1 MMPLP
6 PGASSCFPSASQ
18 GLQMYGVTG
27 HEDIGVVTSSS
38 MDNNAAS
45 STSPADTHSNTLLYN
60 LSLLKDKVHQVQ
72 SLISVLVSPPQIA
85 GQLTATTSMAI
96 ASMVTS
102 IQELIVAASSMM
114 YTCQQ
119 MSNASASSADNPTSR
134 QELIPQQQQQQQQQ
148 QHRIKPVGHG
158 GLLSHHH
165 SQPTGIYASDQTFDW
180 FADNSYVSSPA
191 MGNNNSGNS
200 NRNNSSRPGQ
210 NGRDQALPQ
219 PCGGQRGHNEGST
232 QGTSLKSG
240 SSNFDIIELDASELL
255 AKYTHYC
262 QICGKGFKRDANLR
276 MHMRAHGDEYK
287 TSSAL
292 SNPLKNSSGSNNSIG
307 ADEKECPMK
316 TPRKYSCPQEGCRW
330 NQKHAKFQ
338 PLKSMICVKN
348 HYKRSHCPKM
358 YVCKRCN
365 RKQFSV
371 LSDLRTHEKHC
382 GDLKWQCSCGTT
394 FSRKDKLMGHVTLF
408 VGHSPM
414 INLTKPGKV
423 DGQAASHNV
432 KADR

>member
-1 MMPLP
+1 MIPLP
-6 PGASSCFPSASQ
+6 PGSSSCFPSASQ
-18 GLQMYGVTG
+18 GLQMYGVTS
-27 HEDIGVVTSSS
+27 HEDIGSGVMTNSS
-38 MDNNAAS
+38 MDNNPAS
-45 STSPADTHSNTLLYN
+45 SASPADTHSNSLLYN
-60 LSLLKDKVHQVQ
+60 LSLLKEKVHQVQ
-72 SLISVLVSPPQIA
+72 SLISVLVSSAQIA
-85 GQLTATTSMAI
+85 GQSNSTTSMAM

-102 IQELIVAASSMM
+102 IQELIVAASSMIQRNLPSR
-114 YTCQQ
+114 TD
-119 MSNASASSADNPTSR
+119 SAAAAATATATPSQT
-134 QELIPQQQQQQQQQ
+134 
-148 QHRIKPVGHG
+148 HG

-200 NRNNSSRPGQ
+200 NSNNSSRPGQ
-210 NGRDQALPQ
+210 NGRDQALPR
-219 PCGGQRGHNEGST
+219 PCGGQREGSSH
-232 QGTSLKSG
+232 GTSLKSG
-240 SSNFDIIELDASELL
+240 SSNFDIIEIDASELL

-292 SNPLKNSSGSNNSIG
+292 SNPLKNNSGNNSLSG
-307 ADEKECPMK
+307 ADDKECPMK
-316 TPRKYSCPQEGCRW
+316 MPRKYSCPQEGCRW

-358 YVCKRCN
+358 YMCKRCN

-394 FSRKDKLMGHVTLF
+394 FSRKDKLMGHVALF
-408 VGHSPM
+408 VGHSPL

-423 DGQAASHNV
+423 EGQAATTSRQID
-432 KADR
+432 DR